1 MTLSLIAA
9 DPVAGELGIVI
20 ASSSPA
26 VAARCAHIRPRVGV
40 AASQNVT
47 DPRLGTALLDVLAA
61 GRGAQ
66 AALAEVRG
74 AAPHVEY
81 RQLTVLDARGSGAA
95 WSGSGTLGVH
105 GERVGPGHVAAGNLL
120 AAEGVLDALVSGF
133 ADTHG
138 RPLAER
144 LLAALRAGAQA
155 GGEAGPLRSAG
166 LLVSAEVDWP
176 VVDLRVDDA
185 DDPVREL
192 ERLHA
197 LYAPLREDYVTRAVA
212 PDTAPAF
219 GVPGDEA
226 HERGR

>member
-9 DPVAGELGIVI
+9 DPAAGELGIVI

-47 DPRLGTALLDVLAA
+47 DPRLGPALLDLLAA
-61 GRGAQ
+61 GRAPDN
-66 AALAEVRG
+66 AVRQVR
-74 AAPHVEY
+74 ADASHIEY
-81 RQLTVLDARGSGAA
+81 RQLSVLDARGAGAA
-95 WSGSGTLGVH
+95 WSGAGALGIH
-105 GERVGPGHVAAGNLL
+105 GERVEPGCVAAGNLL
-120 AAEGVLDALVSGF
+120 ADERVLDALLAGF
-133 ADTHG
+133 SAADG

-144 LLAALRAGAQA
+144 LLAALRAGAEA

-166 LLVSAEVDWP
+166 MLVSAAVDWP

-185 DDPVREL
+185 DDPVGGL

-197 LYAPLREDYVTRAVA
+197 LYAPLRDDYVTRALS
-212 PDTAPAF
+212 PDAAPAF
-219 GVPGDEA
+219 GVPGDE
-226 HERGR
+226 

>member
-1 MTLSLIAA
+1 VTLSLLAA
-9 DPVAGELGIVI
+9 DPATGGLGIVI

-47 DPRLGTALLDVLAA
+47 DPRLGPALLDALAA
-61 GRGAQ
+61 GAGSQ
-66 AALAEVRG
+66 AALAQVRA

-81 RQLTVLDARGSGAA
+81 RQLTVIDAGGAGAA
-95 WSGSGTLGVH
+95 WSGAGTLGVH
-105 GERVGPGHVAAGNLL
+105 GERTAPGCVAAGNLL
-120 AAEGVLDALVSGF
+120 ACEEVLDALIAGF
-133 ADTHG
+133 TTTAG
-138 RPLAER
+138 RPLSDR
-144 LLAALRAGAQA
+144 LLSALRVAVEA

-185 DDPVREL
+185 DAPVDEL
-192 ERLHA
+192 ERLWA
-197 LYAPLREDYVTRAVA
+197 LYAPLRDDYVTRALH

-219 GVPGDEA
+219 GVPGDED
-226 HERGR
+226 R